1 MKKKE
6 LADYMVNWVHEVKVP
21 LTSLE
26 LINDSM
32 QSELKRKV
40 KKQLKSIENDVE
52 EVLYFARSDEV

>member
-1 MKKKE
+1 M
-6 LADYMVNWVHEVKVP
+6 HEVKVP